1 MLGGFASGSDA
12 TALDATVRSYPQT
25 FPFLLVAI
33 TAVVAVVAVMRFV
46 QHGTP
51 PQGQQARLKSPV
63 RGGEIR
69 LLVLAAIAAGGLGA
83 FEVGLALRSRDLTIT
98 PEMLGLMF
106 AGCMVVMLIVQAI
119 AFSPLVKPAT
129 TRWLVAPS
137 FAGMGLGLALI
148 SIATKSNSLL
158 AATAL
163 VAATGGLLTPVLAYW
178 VSRISGRGQGAELGL
193 QTAAVGLGQT
203 FGAVSAGLLFEF
215 NDIFGASLLVP
226 GAMAIAA
233 GMGLAL
239 PAQLAAHGSRSRER
253 STKVEPV

>member
-1 MLGGFASGSDA
+1 MNHQAKGSA
-12 TALDATVRSYPQT
+12 AL
-25 FPFLLVAI
+25 LLAAI
-33 TAVVAVVAVMRFV
+33 AAVVAVLRFV
-46 QHGTP
+46 QRGTP
-51 PQGQQARLKSPV
+51 PQGQQARVGSPA

-83 FEVGLALRSRDLTIT
+83 FAVGLALRSRDLTVS

-119 AFSPLVKPAT
+119 AFSPLVKLAT

-137 FAGMGLGLALI
+137 FAAMGLGLALI
-148 SIATKSNSLL
+148 SIATKSSSLV

-163 VAATGGLLTPVLAYW
+163 VAATGGFLTPVLAYW

-193 QTAAVGLGQT
+193 QTAAVSLGQT
-203 FGAVSAGLLFEF
+203 LGAVSAGLLFEF
-215 NDIFGASLLVP
+215 NDILDASFLVP
-226 GAMAIAA
+226 GAMVIAA

-239 PAQLAAHGSRSRER
+239 PALLAAHGSKSRDRSAEAEL
-253 STKVEPV
+253 V